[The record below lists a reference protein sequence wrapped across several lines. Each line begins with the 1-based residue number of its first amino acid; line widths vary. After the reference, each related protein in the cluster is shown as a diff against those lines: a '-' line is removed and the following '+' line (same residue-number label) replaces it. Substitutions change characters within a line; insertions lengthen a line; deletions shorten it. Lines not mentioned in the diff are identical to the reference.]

1 MTNLFG
7 HSVRSEFLLL
17 SLAEALACFGAFYL
31 ILQIGVPGDST
42 QGQGV
47 LLVVAGLL
55 ALCTSFAS
63 GATGLYQQK
72 NWLSAG
78 RLLAGSLLGGLLLVV
93 AAHLVVPQVLPG
105 FGGAWLSRL
114 ELVAAFVAA
123 VIFTRIAFLTAVQTG
138 ALRRRIALPPGPGT
152 ESLRA
157 ALQADA
163 LYDVVDLPAHPAPGG
178 LAAWIAGHRPGAV
191 VLDDPAQLPEADR
204 RVLEGAGVRL
214 WRAADFAESRL
225 GQVDLER
232 LPADWL
238 QDRAGRRDILQAV
251 VRRAVD
257 ISLSCLLLLV
267 TLPVILV
274 TALAVKLDSPGP
286 VFYRQQRVGLNGR
299 VFTLFKFRSMT
310 ADAEK
315 GQAVW
320 ASKNDPRV
328 TRVGKFIRLTRID
341 EIPQVFNVLRG
352 DMAFVGPRPER
363 PEFVARLTA
372 IIPHYA
378 ARAVVPP
385 GITGWAQVNYPYGA
399 SDEDSRMKLTYDL
412 YYVRRRSL
420 FLDLLILIATV
431 RVVLFQE
438 GSR

>member
-7 HSVRSEFLLL
+7 HSVRSELVLL
-17 SLAEALACFGAFYL
+17 SLMEAFACFGAFYL
-31 ILQIGVPGDST
+31 ILQVGMPTGST
-42 QGQGV
+42 QDQGA
-47 LLVVAGLL
+47 LLIVAGLL

-72 NWLSAG
+72 NWLSTG
-78 RLLAGSLLGGLLLVV
+78 RLLAGSLLGGMLLVV
-93 AAHLVVPQVLPG
+93 VAHLAVPQLLPG

-114 ELVAAFVAA
+114 ELVAAFLGA
-123 VIFTRIAFLTAVQTG
+123 VVFTRVAFLTAVRTG
-138 ALRRRIALPPGPGT
+138 VLRRRVALLPGAGA
-152 ESLRA
+152 ERVRA
-157 ALQADA
+157 ALRNDA
-163 LYDVVDLPAHPAPGG
+163 IYELVEAPAQPPAGG
-178 LAAWIAGHRPGAV
+178 LAPWLAGRGLSNV
-191 VLDDPAQLPEADR
+191 VLDDPARLPEGERRAMAD
-204 RVLEGAGVRL
+204 AGIRL
-214 WRAADFAESRL
+214 WGAADFAESRL
-225 GQVDLER
+225 GQVDLDR
-232 LPADWL
+232 LPAGWL
-238 QDRAGRRDILQAV
+238 ESRAGRRNLLEAV
-251 VRRAVD
+251 VRRTVD
-257 ISLSCLLLLV
+257 VGLSLILLLV
-267 TLPVILV
+267 TLPLIIVAAV
-274 TALAVKLDSPGP
+274 AVKLDSPGP

-363 PEFVARLTA
+363 PEFVARLSA